1 MTMIVTYFKA
11 IYETNKQLVQNPK
24 RAVEAS
30 SGSDHIL
37 NKLEQFQNPL
47 WYGCFNSIEWKH
59 KDLLLGAKYQH
70 SS

>member
-47 WYGCFNSIEWKH
+47 
-59 KDLLLGAKYQH
+59 
-70 SS
+70 